1 MERILLK
8 TFSFPCIV
16 KVYLFFE
23 YLKGHTWRM
32 SKKRRK
38 GGFCE
43 KKTKMDTR
51 YEKREGFEKKNGYPQ
66 SQNIYCQN
74 TSRKLETLVFF
85 NYKIENVIF

>member
-43 KKTKMDTR
+43 KKTKLDTR
-51 YEKREGFEKKNGYPQ
+51 YEKREGFEKKMDIHSHKTFIAKIQAENW
-66 SQNIYCQN
+66 I
-74 TSRKLETLVFF
+74 FF
-85 NYKIENVIF
+85 F